1 MKRARIAALS
11 LILLAIGASPASAAG
26 AVTWIVKGG
35 GFGHGVGMSAYG
47 AYGYGRH
54 GSGYQQILHHYF
66 QGIRIKRVQG
76 APLVRVLLTIS
87 SGDVSFTRGTAACG
101 HSLDPS
107 RTYTAHRRGSSVR
120 LLTGS
125 GKLVARCGS
134 RLHADGGGMV
144 QIAGVGTYR
153 GGLDLVPTESAAGS
167 LNVVNRLNVNSYARG
182 SVPGEVPP
190 EWPLATLKA
199 FAVACRSIALSTDVG
214 GNGFN
219 LYADTRTQVYGGV
232 KLEDERTDRAVRSTK
247 GQVAMYGGAVAQTT
261 YFSSSGGRTESGF
274 LGAPDVPYLQSVNDP
289 YDYYSPLHEW
299 TFRFSQ
305 GEMSS
310 RLGAYVDGALRG
322 IRVTQRGDSPRIDYA
337 KLIGTRG
344 TTTIRGDTL
353 AAALGLYDRWA
364 YFKKVKSGRRD
375 DAVVLVGHLQRVGVG
390 ERFEQSI
397 GNQPAACRVAF
408 GGEVNPVG
416 DEPGVP
422 NV

>member
-1 MKRARIAALS
+1 MKRAQIAVLS
-11 LILLAIGASPASAAG
+11 LILLAVGASPAAA
-26 AVTWIVKGG
+26 ALTWIVKGG

-54 GSGYQQILHHYF
+54 GFGYQQILHHYF
-66 QGIRIKRVQG
+66 QGIRIKQVEG
-76 APLVRVLLTIS
+76 PPLVRVLLTIS
-87 SGDVSFTRGTAACG
+87 SGDVSLSRATAACG
-101 HSLDPS
+101 KSVDPS
-107 RTYTAHRRGSSVR
+107 RTYTAHRRGSSIR

-125 GKLVARCGS
+125 GKLVARCGD
-134 RLHADGGGMV
+134 RLHADSGGMIR
-144 QIAGVGTYR
+144 IAAVGTYR
-153 GGLDLVPTESAAGS
+153 GALDLVPTESAAGS
-167 LNVVNRLNVNSYARG
+167 LNVINRLNVNSYARG
-182 SVPGEVPP
+182 SVPAEVPP

-214 GNGFN
+214 GNGFD

-232 KLEDERTDRAVRSTK
+232 KVESERTDRAVRATR

-305 GEMSS
+305 AEMNS

-322 IRVTQRGDSPRIDYA
+322 IKVTQRGDSPRIDYA

-344 TTTIRGDTL
+344 TAMIRGDTL

-364 YFKKVKSGRRD
+364 YFKKLKSGR
-375 DAVVLVGHLQRVGVG
+375 
-390 ERFEQSI
+390 
-397 GNQPAACRVAF
+397 
-408 GGEVNPVG
+408 
-416 DEPGVP
+416 
-422 NV
+422 